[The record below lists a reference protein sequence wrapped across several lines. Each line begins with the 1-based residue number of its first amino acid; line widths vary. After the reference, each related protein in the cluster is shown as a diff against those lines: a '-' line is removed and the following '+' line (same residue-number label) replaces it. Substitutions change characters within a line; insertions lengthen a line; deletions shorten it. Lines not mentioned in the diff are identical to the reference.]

1 MVTFFR
7 SDSLPLP
14 KKQQRM
20 PSLFQ
25 GCFASGP
32 QGDHL
37 GVEFAVDAHKN
48 LLRVLVL
55 CMTVKSPGQID
66 FSKVNKLQLG

>member
-55 CMTVKSPGQID
+55 
-66 FSKVNKLQLG
+66 